1 MYITFF
7 VKVLFVDDVSRSHFK
22 CLASNLFRVTDLNS
36 KIPVK
41 SSSYIYI
48 EGVAKVFFLH
58 FWSRSKH
65 SFQIFHYSAEP
76 QITVFGDF
84 FSNRRYTNLK
94 RYICFAENE
103 SPYRRS
109 GDIL

>member
-48 EGVAKVFFLH
+48 EGVAKVFFYIFGAVANIH
-58 FWSRSKH
+58 FKFFTIRQSHKS
-65 SFQIFHYSAEP
+65 QI
-76 QITVFGDF
+76 FGDF

>member
-48 EGVAKVFFLH
+48 EGVAKVFFTFL
-58 FWSRSKH
+58 
-65 SFQIFHYSAEP
+65 EP
-76 QITVFGDF
+76 
-84 FSNRRYTNLK
+84 
-94 RYICFAENE
+94 
-103 SPYRRS
+103 
-109 GDIL
+109 